1 MIIVENEE
9 TDIFNKA
16 YVAAC
21 SQIKAIEQ
29 FSTPPPSGE
38 SHQSQTEPATPAVI
52 FSQ

>member
-21 SQIKAIEQ
+21 SQIKAIERL
-29 FSTPPPSGE
+29 STPPPPVKAINPKPNP
-38 SHQSQTEPATPAVI
+38 QRLP
-52 FSQ
+52 